1 MTALNK
7 HNGRWS
13 EVYLCLTIVAY
24 LMWVAAV
31 IS

>member
-1 MTALNK
+1 MKALGR
-7 HNGRWS
+7 HIDRWS

>member
-1 MTALNK
+1 MTALKK
-7 HNGRWS
+7 HIDRWS

-24 LMWVAAV
+24 LMWLAAV